1 MGAPPHK
8 LDSQFAELQK
18 KYNAIAPKLMK
29 LVPKG
34 AGPRLQA
41 LAGLNDSSKA
51 YMEIDFDALRTGGYN
66 DLARAMEKSAEYS
79 LEAGE
84 KGLEALEVK
93 LLIF

>member
-18 KYNAIAPKLMK
+18 KYHAIGPKLMK

-51 YMEIDFDALRTGGYN
+51 YMEIDLDALRTGGYN
-66 DLARAMEKSAEYS
+66 DLARAITAKN
-79 LEAGE
+79 
-84 KGLEALEVK
+84 
-93 LLIF
+93 LISYL